1 MRYLVAIVAVL
12 GSTAILFG
20 MASAQGMDVTC
31 VGPHVDRVIPG
42 DWKHGVKDTVIGAT
56 PELLSSPGGHPSGRK
71 LPAGGAYIADR
82 HVRGFYRLVGT
93 HFSPPAQYG
102 AAVGWVREG
111 DMTGL
116 ALRNC
121 N

>member
-1 MRYLVAIVAVL
+1 MRRLVVALAIL
-12 GSTAILFG
+12 GSSTCVPG
-20 MASAQGMDVTC
+20 TASAQAVPVTC

-42 DWKHGVKDTVIGAT
+42 AWQHGAKDKVIGAT
-56 PELLSSPGGHPSGRK
+56 PDLLTGPGGRPTGRK
-71 LPAGGAYIADR
+71 LAAGGAYLADR
-82 HVRGFYRLVGT
+82 HVPGFYRLVGT
-93 HFSPPAQYG
+93 HYSPPVPYG
-102 AAVGWVREG
+102 AAVGWVRES

>member
-1 MRYLVAIVAVL
+1 MRHLLPIVAVL
-12 GSTAILFG
+12 GFAAVLSG
-20 MASAQGMDVTC
+20 RASAQDFAATC

-42 DWKHGVKDTVIGAT
+42 DWRHGVKDTVIGAT
-56 PELLSSPGGHPSGRK
+56 PDLLSGPGGHPTGRK
-71 LPAGGAYIADR
+71 LPAGGAYLADR
-82 HVRGFYRLVGT
+82 HVHGFYRLVGT
-93 HFSPPAQYG
+93 HYSPPAPFG

>member
-1 MRYLVAIVAVL
+1 MRKLWFAPVILLAVL
-12 GSTAILFG
+12 GRPCASWAQ
-20 MASAQGMDVTC
+20 ASATTC

-42 DWKHGVKDTVIGAT
+42 DWRHGIKDTVIGAT
-56 PELLSSPGGHPSGRK
+56 PELLSGPGGHRTGRK
-71 LPAGGAYIADR
+71 LPVGGAYIADR
-82 HVRGFYRLVGT
+82 HVHGFYRLVGT
-93 HFSPPAQYG
+93 HFSPPDPFG

-111 DMTGL
+111 EMTGL

>member
-1 MRYLVAIVAVL
+1 MRRYLAVL
-12 GSTAILFG
+12 AFLSPHPGL
-20 MASAQGMDVTC
+20 ASAQGFAVTC

-42 DWKHGVKDTVIGAT
+42 DWQHGGKDAVIGAT
-56 PELLSSPGGHPSGRK
+56 PDLLTGPGGRPTGRK
-71 LPAGGAYIADR
+71 LPAGGAYLADR
-82 HVRGFYRLVGT
+82 HVHGLYRLVGS
-93 HFSPPAQYG
+93 HYSPPFPNG

-116 ALRNC
+116 ATRNC